1 MSINDTMGFLDSAST
16 SGLPGVKWMKVGD
29 EVRGVIISE
38 PRVVETKS
46 LQAGGAMEAK
56 LVLEV
61 RTETDTRITDKESD
75 EGFRIVNG
83 GEEVAVWVRKGWMA
97 GAVRDAVRAAGATS
111 VEEGGKLSLK
121 LIELRKPTTPGYS
134 PTQIFEAKYK
144 APEKPAGVDIDDF

>member
-1 MSINDTMGFLDSAST
+1 MSTPMSTSDFLAGGSG
-16 SGLPGVKWMKVGD
+16 SGLPGVKWMRVGD
-29 EVRGVIISE
+29 EVRGTIITE
-38 PRVVETKS
+38 PRVVETPS
-46 LQAGGAMEAK
+46 LKPGGGLEPK
-56 LVLEV
+56 LVVEV
-61 RTETDTRITDKESD
+61 RTEVDTRISD
-75 EGFRIVNG
+75 RDNEEGFRIVNG
-83 GEEVAVWVRKGWMA
+83 EDVAVWVRKGWMA